1 MGIYRI
7 KPWEELT
14 IRDDYMFKLIM
25 SRKRICKQM
34 LERIL
39 HIEIENLSYVETEKS
54 IIPAY
59 QNKGVRLDVYVKDN
73 KETVY
78 NIEMQMRRL
87 EGDGLSKRTRYYQ
100 AILDTDL
107 LAAGASYGVL
117 NRTFIIFICPFD
129 PFGAGRHI
137 YTFRNLCIEDR
148 ALELD
153 DGATRIFLNTKGTR
167 DDVDDSVRAFLNYV
181 NGVVSE
187 DSLVQEIDEE
197 IHRIKIEERGKVGY
211 MFLADKIAEE
221 RFFAAKEGREE
232 GREKGR
238 EEGREEGRIEAQLEN
253 IHRLIT
259 KLKISAEQAMDLLE
273 IPPSERQHY
282 KGAL

>member
-1 MGIYRI
+1 MNVWGSI
-7 KPWEELT
+7 ES
-14 IRDDYMFKLIM
+14 
-25 SRKRICKQM
+25 SR
-34 LERIL
+34 
-39 HIEIENLSYVETEKS
+39 
-54 IIPAY
+54 
-59 QNKGVRLDVYVKDN
+59 
-73 KETVY
+73 
-78 NIEMQMRRL
+78 
-87 EGDGLSKRTRYYQ
+87 
-100 AILDTDL
+100 
-107 LAAGASYGVL
+107 
-117 NRTFIIFICPFD
+117 
-129 PFGAGRHI
+129 
-137 YTFRNLCIEDR
+137 
-148 ALELD
+148 
-153 DGATRIFLNTKGTR
+153 GATRIFLNTKGTR

-221 RFFAAKEGREE
+221 RFYAAKAGH
-232 GREKGR
+232 
-238 EEGREEGRIEAQLEN
+238 EEGRIEAQLEN

>member
-1 MGIYRI
+1 M
-7 KPWEELT
+7 
-14 IRDDYMFKLIM
+14 
-25 SRKRICKQM
+25 
-34 LERIL
+34 
-39 HIEIENLSYVETEKS
+39 
-54 IIPAY
+54 
-59 QNKGVRLDVYVKDN
+59 
-73 KETVY
+73 
-78 NIEMQMRRL
+78 
-87 EGDGLSKRTRYYQ
+87 
-100 AILDTDL
+100 
-107 LAAGASYGVL
+107 
-117 NRTFIIFICPFD
+117 
-129 PFGAGRHI
+129 
-137 YTFRNLCIEDR
+137 
-148 ALELD
+148 
-153 DGATRIFLNTKGTR
+153 
-167 DDVDDSVRAFLNYV
+167 RAFLNYV

-253 IHRLIT
+253 IHRLIA

>member
-1 MGIYRI
+1 M
-7 KPWEELT
+7 
-14 IRDDYMFKLIM
+14 
-25 SRKRICKQM
+25 
-34 LERIL
+34 
-39 HIEIENLSYVETEKS
+39 
-54 IIPAY
+54 
-59 QNKGVRLDVYVKDN
+59 
-73 KETVY
+73 
-78 NIEMQMRRL
+78 
-87 EGDGLSKRTRYYQ
+87 
-100 AILDTDL
+100 
-107 LAAGASYGVL
+107 
-117 NRTFIIFICPFD
+117 
-129 PFGAGRHI
+129 
-137 YTFRNLCIEDR
+137 CIEDR
-148 ALELD
+148 TLELD

-221 RFFAAKEGREE
+221 RFYAAKA
-232 GREKGR
+232 GREK
-238 EEGREEGRIEAQLEN
+238 GREEGRIEAQLEN

>member
-1 MGIYRI
+1 MSGYRI

-39 HIEIENLSYVETEKS
+39 HIEIKSLSYVETEKS
-54 IIPAY
+54 IIPTY
-59 QNKGVRLDVYVKDN
+59 QNKGVRLDVYVKDD

-78 NIEMQMRRL
+78 NIEMQMRQL
-87 EGDGLSKRTRYYQ
+87 ERGGLSKRTRYYQ
-100 AILDTDL
+100 SMLDTDL
-107 LAAGASYGVL
+107 LAAGAAYGAL

-137 YTFRNLCIEDR
+137 YTFRSVCIEDTDI
-148 ALELD
+148 ELD
-153 DGATRIFLNTKGTR
+153 DGATRIFLNTKGTI
-167 DDVDDSVRAFLNYV
+167 DDVDESVRAFLDYV

-221 RFFAAKEGREE
+221 RLYAAQEGRT
-232 GREKGR
+232 
-238 EEGREEGRIEAQLEN
+238 EGRIEAQMES
-253 IHRLIT
+253 IRRLIS

-273 IPPSERQHY
+273 IPQAERQLY
-282 KGAL
+282 KSAL

>member
-39 HIEIENLSYVETEKS
+39 HIEIESLSYVETEKS

-78 NIEMQMRRL
+78 NIEMQMRSL

-148 ALELD
+148 TLELD
-153 DGATRIFLNTKGTR
+153 DGATRIFLNTKGSR

-221 RFFAAKEGREE
+221 RFYAAKA
-232 GREKGR
+232 
-238 EEGREEGRIEAQLEN
+238 GREEGRIEAQLEN

>member
-1 MGIYRI
+1 M
-7 KPWEELT
+7 
-14 IRDDYMFKLIM
+14 
-25 SRKRICKQM
+25 
-34 LERIL
+34 
-39 HIEIENLSYVETEKS
+39 
-54 IIPAY
+54 
-59 QNKGVRLDVYVKDN
+59 
-73 KETVY
+73 
-78 NIEMQMRRL
+78 
-87 EGDGLSKRTRYYQ
+87 
-100 AILDTDL
+100 
-107 LAAGASYGVL
+107 
-117 NRTFIIFICPFD
+117 
-129 PFGAGRHI
+129 
-137 YTFRNLCIEDR
+137 
-148 ALELD
+148 
-153 DGATRIFLNTKGTR
+153 
-167 DDVDDSVRAFLNYV
+167 DDSVRAFLNYV

-221 RFFAAKEGREE
+221 RFYAAKAGH
-232 GREKGR
+232 